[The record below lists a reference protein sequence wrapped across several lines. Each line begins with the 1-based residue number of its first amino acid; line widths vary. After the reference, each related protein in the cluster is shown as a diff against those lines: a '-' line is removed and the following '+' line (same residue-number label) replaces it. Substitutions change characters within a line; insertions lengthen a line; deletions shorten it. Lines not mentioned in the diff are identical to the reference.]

1 MLMSRLS
8 QASTSRLRKLGRE
21 LYKHRWYYLLL
32 LPAVAYF
39 VIFKYVPMYGITIAF
54 KDFKL
59 GKGILDSGWA
69 DPWFKCFKQLFRS
82 ELFWRSVK
90 NTLSI
95 SFLKIIVAFPIPII
109 FALLIDALPGR
120 RFKKTVQTVSYLPYF
135 ISWVVLGGI
144 LRSLLSP
151 TYGAI
156 NYILGWFGVDP
167 IHFLAEEEMF
177 QAVLFITHVWQTVGY
192 GSIVYL
198 AAIAGVDQEIYE
210 AARVD
215 GARRIQMMLKITIPC
230 IASTILTML
239 ILDVGKFMSAGF
251 DQVQNL
257 YNPVVYSTGDI
268 IDTFTYRAGLVDRN
282 YSYST
287 AASLFQNIIG
297 LILLLITNYVSKKVD
312 SDSGLV

>member
-1 MLMSRLS
+1 
-8 QASTSRLRKLGRE
+8 
-21 LYKHRWYYLLL
+21 
-32 LPAVAYF
+32 
-39 VIFKYVPMYGITIAF
+39 MYGITIAF

-69 DPWFKCFKQLFRS
+69 DPWFKYFKQLFRS